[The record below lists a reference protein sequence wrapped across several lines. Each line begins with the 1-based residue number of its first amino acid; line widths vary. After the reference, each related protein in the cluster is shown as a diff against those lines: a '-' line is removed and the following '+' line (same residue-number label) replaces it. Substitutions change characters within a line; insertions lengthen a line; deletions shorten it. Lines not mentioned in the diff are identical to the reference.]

1 MTQADYKR
9 DKVQFQGELTNLTAM
24 MKWIVDKVN
33 QVGFPLSD
41 SRKIQLAMEEAL
53 VNVIHYAYT
62 DRVGIIEITSFF
74 LPQKFIKFEIV
85 DQGKEFNPLQF
96 SADGGIDT
104 DLLDREEGGLG
115 IILIKKIMDE
125 VHYER
130 QNERNVLTIVK
141 NFEMKK

>member
-1 MTQADYKR
+1 MTEADYKK
-9 DKVQFQGELTNLTAM
+9 DKAQFQGELTNLSAM
-24 MKWIVDKVN
+24 MKWIVDKVD

-53 VNVIHYAYT
+53 VNVIHYAYP
-62 DRVGIIEITSFF
+62 DRVGMIEIISFL
-74 LPQKFIKFEIV
+74 LPQKLIKFEII

-96 SADGGIDT
+96 STDGGIDA
-104 DLLDREEGGLG
+104 DLLDRQEGGLG

-130 QNERNVLTIVK
+130 RNERNVLTIVK
-141 NFEMKK
+141 EFEMK

>member
-74 LPQKFIKFEIV
+74 L
-85 DQGKEFNPLQF
+85 
-96 SADGGIDT
+96 T
-104 DLLDREEGGLG
+104 
-115 IILIKKIMDE
+115 
-125 VHYER
+125 
-130 QNERNVLTIVK
+130 VL
-141 NFEMKK
+141 